1 MPEEESFK
9 MLQGGTFPFLRIA
22 LRCKLAYTDRQF
34 LPCHAL
40 SVRAVSPAALADS
53 QPCGAPCPAEHT
65 KDATMKK
72 IYVFGLALT
81 LLFSGGCANM
91 NNMGKGA
98 AYGTAGGA
106 AAGALLGQAI
116 GGNSKATLLGM
127 AAGAVIGGLA
137 GTGVGHMMDRQE
149 QDMRNA
155 LAQSEAI
162 AVQREGNVLALTFK
176 SDFTFAVNS
185 AQLRSGLYAELDRVA
200 QVLAAY
206 PQTTITV
213 AGHTDSTGSEDYNQ
227 TLSQKRADSV
237 KNALIQRGV
246 APQRITAIGYGEGQP
261 IADNDTDFGRQQNRR
276 VNVYINPAQQ
286 QYQGQNQYQGQGQY
300 QYVNY

>member
-1 MPEEESFK
+1 
-9 MLQGGTFPFLRIA
+9 
-22 LRCKLAYTDRQF
+22 
-34 LPCHAL
+34 
-40 SVRAVSPAALADS
+40 
-53 QPCGAPCPAEHT
+53 
-65 KDATMKK
+65 MKK
-72 IYVFGLALT
+72 IYVVGLALT
-81 LLFSGGCANM
+81 LLLSGGCANM

-127 AAGAVIGGLA
+127 TAGAAIGGLT
-137 GTGVGHMMDRQE
+137 GTGIGYMMDKQE

-185 AQLRSGLYAELDRVA
+185 STLRPGLYNELDRVA
-200 QVLAAY
+200 QILTAY
-206 PQTTITV
+206 PQTTILV
-213 AGHTDSTGSEDYNQ
+213 AGHTDSTGSEEYNM

-237 KNALIQRGV
+237 KNALVQRGV
-246 APQRITAIGYGEGQP
+246 AAQRINAVGYGESQP
-261 IADNDTDFGRQQNRR
+261 VGDNETEFGRQQNRR
-276 VNVYINPAQQ
+276 VEVRINPMTQNQ
-286 QYQGQNQYQGQGQY
+286 GQYQDPYYNQYQGQYPQY
-300 QYVNY
+300 